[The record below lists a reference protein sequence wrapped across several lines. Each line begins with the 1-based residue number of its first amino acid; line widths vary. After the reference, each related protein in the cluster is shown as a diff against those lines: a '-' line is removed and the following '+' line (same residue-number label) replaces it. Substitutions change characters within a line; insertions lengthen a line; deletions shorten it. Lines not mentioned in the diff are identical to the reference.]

1 MIRLTGGKVGG
12 HVFEA
17 FVFPT
22 DWLYF
27 LQLLVFQLPG
37 TCSVRCASFS
47 ALPKLEKSPSTGFS
61 PLLEVMRR
69 IISDNVVLCFDL
81 LPYSGRSRQVLRM
94 FGTESTQ
101 SFDPCSL
108 QDVKKGYT

>member
-69 IISDNVVLCFDL
+69 IISERGALFRGCFL
-81 LPYSGRSRQVLRM
+81 M
-94 FGTESTQ
+94 FGIYSRSIPALSE
-101 SFDPCSL
+101 
-108 QDVKKGYT
+108 